1 MLRRYH
7 FVFILSLIAVF
18 ALMTVSFQNPALFWF
33 TYTFSMLLCV
43 AFSKTFSEV
52 FDELSTANYLVLGI
66 PSGII
71 GYFIILGFYQLLPHT
86 AATNVQTFLVTF
98 SPHSLFEYILL
109 ILIIAVAEELYWR
122 GFVQQYLKQFMRDV
136 FAIIVASFA
145 FAIPL
150 AINGFYMPSVAAFF
164 SGIVIGFLYERT
176 KSMPV
181 IIVIHIVML
190 TLLFLLLPLY

>member
-1 MLRRYH
+1 MRRYH
-7 FVFILSLIAVF
+7 VIFVLSLLAVF
-18 ALMTVSFQNPALFWF
+18 ALMTVSFQNPPLFWY

-52 FDELSTANYLVLGI
+52 FDELSTTKYLLLGI
-66 PSGII
+66 PSGVI
-71 GYFIILGFYQLLPHT
+71 GYFLILGIYELLPQQAT
-86 AATNVQTFLVTF
+86 TNVQQFLTQF
-98 SPHSLFEYILL
+98 SPQSLFEYVLL

-122 GFVQQYLKQFMRDV
+122 GFVQQYLKQFLRTTL
-136 FAIIVASFA
+136 AIIVASLA

-150 AINGFYMPSVAAFF
+150 MLNGFYMPSIAAFF
-164 SGIVIGFLYERT
+164 SGIVIGFIYERT

-181 IIVIHIVML
+181 IILIHIVIV

>member
-1 MLRRYH
+1 MRRYH
-7 FVFILSLIAVF
+7 IIFMLSLIAVF
-18 ALMTVSFQNPALFWF
+18 ALMTVSFQNPPLFWY

-52 FDELSTANYLVLGI
+52 FDELSTTKYLLVGI

-71 GYFIILGFYQLLPHT
+71 GYFLILGIYELLPQQAT
-86 AATNVQTFLVTF
+86 TNVQQFLAQF
-98 SPHSLFEYILL
+98 SPQSLFEYVVL

-122 GFVQQYLKQFMRDV
+122 GFVQQYLKQFLRTS
-136 FAIIVASFA
+136 FAIAGASFA

-150 AINGFYMPSVAAFF
+150 LLNGFYMPSIAAFF
-164 SGIVIGFLYERT
+164 SGIVIGFIYERT

-181 IIVIHIVML
+181 IILIHIVMV

>member
-1 MLRRYH
+1 MRRYH
-7 FVFILSLIAVF
+7 VIFALSLLAVF
-18 ALMTVSFQNPALFWF
+18 ALMTASFQNPPLFWY

-52 FDELSTANYLVLGI
+52 FDELSTTKYLLLGI
-66 PSGII
+66 PSGVI
-71 GYFIILGFYQLLPHT
+71 GYFLILGIYELLPQQAT
-86 AATNVQTFLVTF
+86 TNVQQFLTQF
-98 SPHSLFEYILL
+98 SPQSLFEYVLL

-122 GFVQQYLKQFMRDV
+122 GFVQQYLKQFLRTTL
-136 FAIIVASFA
+136 AIIVASLA

-150 AINGFYMPSVAAFF
+150 MLNGFYMPSIAAFF
-164 SGIVIGFLYERT
+164 SGIVIGFIYERT

-181 IIVIHIVML
+181 IILIHIVIV

>member
-7 FVFILSLIAVF
+7 LVFILSLIAVF
-18 ALMTVSFQNPALFWF
+18 TLMTVSFQNPTLFWF

-181 IIVIHIVML
+181 IIIIHIVML